1 MTITEDENT
10 IQFSQAGWT
19 HLGKSNYNEAD
30 SRITFYDANSGFQKI
45 LMYFFVSL
53 RQFES
58 LRVLYI
64 LFLPRW

>member
-1 MTITEDENT
+1 MTITGDEYT
-10 IQFSQAGWT
+10 IQLSQAGWT
-19 HLGKSNYNEAD
+19 HLGKSNYNKAD
-30 SRITFYDANSGFQKI
+30 SRIAFYDANSDIQKI

-53 RQFES
+53 KQFES

>member
-30 SRITFYDANSGFQKI
+30 SRITFYDANSDVQKI

-53 RQFES
+53 R
-58 LRVLYI
+58 
-64 LFLPRW
+64 